1 MPMISKIGNNGRIL
15 ASTRKNN
22 EGYTFV
28 EVLLAVVIFSLG
40 MVGIFRTLIVS
51 MDRMSLLTNRLYANL
66 ILDNQIIS
74 IERTLR
80 SFNTLPFELDPKE
93 TVDVGLKQVV
103 FEKKTLIEQLPELN
117 DILSIQITLNWIE
130 KGRPIQ
136 LTRSAYISNFKN
148 K

>member
-1 MPMISKIGNNGRIL
+1 MISKTGNNARIL
-15 ASTRKNN
+15 VFSRRNN
-22 EGYTFV
+22 KGYTFV
-28 EVLLAVVIFSLG
+28 EVLLAVVIFSLS

-66 ILDNQIIS
+66 ILENQIIN
-74 IERTLR
+74 IERNLR

-117 DILSIQITLNWIE
+117 DILSIQITLNWTE
-130 KGRPIQ
+130 KGRHIQ